1 MLQEDE
7 YWPSVGSKPRNQ
19 DEQQTVLVRG
29 RGRGRA
35 RRMGRHQFEW
45 EASAG
50 CGDGA
55 WHAGDLDL
63 AVIILNRTIILMAN
77 TNQRKLRGDNRATH

>member
-1 MLQEDE
+1 MAFSRLEAQE
-7 YWPSVGSKPRNQ
+7 PRRAA
-19 DEQQTVLVRG
+19 DCSVRG

-50 CGDGA
+50 RGDGA